1 MQDHIS
7 ISAKRLDADENTV
20 RNVTELWNISRDVQ
34 KRIEI
39 TTYVERGISRERAG
53 NKYKKKER
61 MNFNSKE
68 NYRLKAKI
76 TFQTVSIMS
85 PDTKHLQ
92 HIGAVQT
99 TPTTRKTTKINKNLD
114 VYVFFMMFLRLGL
127 LAHCL

>member
-1 MQDHIS
+1 VQDHIS

-92 HIGAVQT
+92 NIGAVQT
-99 TPTTRKTTKINKNLD
+99 TPTTRKTTKNK
-114 VYVFFMMFLRLGL
+114 
-127 LAHCL
+127 

>member
-7 ISAKRLDADENTV
+7 ISAKRLDADEKTV

-68 NYRLKAKI
+68 NYRLKTKI
-76 TFQTVSIMS
+76 VFQAVSRM
-85 PDTKHLQ
+85 PFNGKTNYGDPRR
-92 HIGAVQT
+92 T
-99 TPTTRKTTKINKNLD
+99 TPQ
-114 VYVFFMMFLRLGL
+114 LRACGR
-127 LAHCL
+127 CDTF